1 MILCI
6 FQGKCFTLINALKDI
21 SSGPELPVLADSSIL
36 VPRHSSELFN
46 TLPFLHSVVTWTF
59 LFI

>member
-6 FQGKCFTLINALKDI
+6 FQGKCFILTNVLKDI
-21 SSGPELPVLADSSIL
+21 SSGPELLVLADSNIL

-46 TLPFLHSVVTWTF
+46 TL
-59 LFI
+59 LF

>member
-6 FQGKCFTLINALKDI
+6 FQGKSFTLINALKDI
-21 SSGPELPVLADSSIL
+21 SSGPELLVLADSSIP

-46 TLPFLHSVVTWTF
+46 KLPFLHSVVTWTF